1 MMRDIERI
9 NRLFKLLDE
18 YNIDSLLAIDKVN
31 VKYIVGTD
39 VDYSLAY
46 VLKEGRI
53 GIITPLLEFE
63 RASKSTWAD
72 EVYAYSPDNSGDNI
86 VKASNFFEAFRE
98 LNSNIKNVG
107 VSFSKISHLDYMR
120 MKSTLKNIEILNA
133 DELLSRSRI
142 VKSQVEIK
150 YLEKGAEVVDKG
162 VWKAVESIEENVSEK
177 YIAYVSECYMK
188 EIGADKVYDDLIVA
202 SGKHSALPHWRASD
216 KKILKNEAITI
227 DYVAS
232 YNGYHGDETRT
243 IFLGNPN
250 EELKKIY
257 EIVLSAQEEAIDNVR
272 EGIPAKVVDH
282 IARNIIEKAGYGKYF
297 IHSTGHGLG
306 LEVHEKPTI
315 STRDETILE
324 KNMVITVEPGIYIPD
339 LGGVRIEDDILVTS
353 DGHKLL
359 TRNSKELINL

>member
-1 MMRDIERI
+1 MLRDMERI

-18 YNIDSLLAIDKVN
+18 HNMDSLLATDKVN
-31 VKYIVGTD
+31 IKYIVGTD
-39 VDYSLAY
+39 IDYSLVY

-63 RASKSTWAD
+63 RASKNTWAD
-72 EVYAYSPDNSGDNI
+72 EVYAYSSNNTGEHVIN
-86 VKASNFFEAFRE
+86 ASNFFEAFKK
-98 LNSNIKNVG
+98 LNSNVKNTG
-107 VSFSKISHLDYMR
+107 ISFSKISHSDF
-120 MKSTLKNIEILNA
+120 MKMNSSLKDIEVLNA
-133 DELLSRSRI
+133 DDLLTKSRI
-142 VKSQVEIK
+142 VKSHIEIK
-150 YLEKGAEVVDKG
+150 YLEKGAEIVDGG
-162 VWKAVESIEENVSEK
+162 VWKAIESVEENVSEK

-188 EIGADKVYDDLIVA
+188 KIGADKVYDDLIVA
-202 SGKHSALPHWRASD
+202 SGEHSALPHWRASD
-216 KKILKNEAITI
+216 KKILKNEDITI

-243 IFLGNPN
+243 VFLGSPN
-250 EELKKIY
+250 NELKKIY

-272 EGIPAKVVDH
+272 EGISAKDLDY
-282 IARNIIEKAGYGKYF
+282 IARNNIEKAGYGKYF

-324 KNMVITVEPGIYIPD
+324 KNMVITIEPGIYIPG
-339 LGGVRIEDDILVTS
+339 LGGVRIEDDVLVTS

-359 TRNSKELINL
+359 TKNSKELITL

>member
-1 MMRDIERI
+1 MIRDIERTD
-9 NRLFKLLDE
+9 RLFKLLDE
-18 YNIDSLLAIDKVN
+18 YNMDSLLAIDKVDI
-31 VKYIVGTD
+31 KYIVGTD

-46 VLKEGRI
+46 ALKEGKI

-63 RASKSTWAD
+63 RASRSTWAD
-72 EVYAYSPDNSGDNI
+72 EIYAYSPNNSGDHVIN
-86 VKASNFFEAFRE
+86 ASDFFEAFKK

-107 VSFSKISHLDYMR
+107 VPFSKVSHADF
-120 MKSTLKNIEILNA
+120 MKINSSLKDIEISNA
-133 DELLSRSRI
+133 DELLSKSRI

-150 YLEKGAEVVDKG
+150 YLEKGAEIVDGG
-162 VWKAVESIEENVSEK
+162 VWKAIESIKENVSEK
-177 YIAYVSECYMK
+177 YIAYVAECYMK
-188 EIGADKVYDDLIVA
+188 KIGADKVYDDLIVA
-202 SGKHSALPHWRASD
+202 SGERSALPHGRASD

-243 IFLGNPN
+243 VFLGNPN
-250 EELKKIY
+250 NELKKIY

-272 EGIPAKVVDH
+272 EGISAKDLDY

-297 IHSTGHGLG
+297 VHSTGHGLG

-315 STRDETILE
+315 STRDKTILK
-324 KNMVITVEPGIYIPD
+324 KNMVITIEPGIYIPG
-339 LGGVRIEDDILVTS
+339 LGGVRIEDDVLVTS

-359 TRNSKELINL
+359 TRNPKELITI